1 MKNNLASNI
10 RSLRK
15 EKGLTQEQLAEVF
28 RVTIGAVHKWEAGL
42 SVPDISL
49 LMEMADFFDV
59 SLDVLVG
66 FTVRDNRN
74 GALAERLRKMTDTQD
89 PHGPEEAEKALK
101 KYPNSFRIVYECA
114 YLFRAFG
121 LMFKINK
128 EYCLRAIELY
138 EKAISLI
145 SQSSDP
151 NIDATTLYGD
161 LATIYMAMGDYDK
174 SLEIYK
180 AHNGGYIFNAR
191 IGHLLVSKKEYK
203 EAESF
208 LSYALVNQIGNMVNL
223 ISSKALCYAGKGD
236 FEKAKE
242 ILDAGIKFNALF
254 KKKGVLCFLDR
265 IDCLYLTGISYA
277 ELMLKNKDGAKDHLK
292 NAKKKAE
299 EFDAAPDFD
308 ARRERFVEIDEPC
321 LAFDTTGETCIE
333 GIESTI
339 KLLESKELLK
349 LWKSIN
355 T

>member
-1 MKNNLASNI
+1 MKNDLAANI
-10 RSLRK
+10 RALRK

-101 KYPNSFRIVYECA
+101 KYPNSFKIVYECA

-138 EKAISLI
+138 EKAISLS
-145 SQSSDP
+145 SQNSDP
-151 NIDATTLYGD
+151 NIDATTLYGQ
-161 LATIYMAMGDYDK
+161 LATIYMAMGNLDK

-180 AHNGGYIFNAR
+180 AHNAGYIFNSN
-191 IGHLLVSKKEYK
+191 IGQILVSKKEYK
-203 EAESF
+203 EADSF

-223 ISSKALCYAGKGD
+223 ISSKALCYFGKGD
-236 FEKAKE
+236 FEKTKD
-242 ILDAGIKFNALF
+242 ILETGLKFDALF
-254 KKKGVLCFLDR
+254 KRKGVLCFLDR
-265 IDCLYLTGISYA
+265 IDCLFLTGLAYV
-277 ELMLKNKDGAKDHLK
+277 ELKLKNEKAAADHLK
-292 NAKKKAE
+292 KAKKKAE

-308 ARRERFVEIDEPC
+308 ARKERFVEIDEPC

-339 KLLESKELLK
+339 RLVESKELLK
-349 LWKSIN
+349 LWKSIK
-355 T
+355 

>member
-1 MKNNLASNI
+1 MELKLSENI
-10 RSLRK
+10 RSNRK
-15 EKGLTQEQLAEVF
+15 DRGLTQEQLSEVLG
-28 RVTIGAVHKWEAGL
+28 VTVGAVYKWEAGL
-42 SVPDISL
+42 SVPELPMIV
-49 LMEMADFFDV
+49 EMADFFDTSV
-59 SLDVLVG
+59 DALLGYSMK
-66 FTVRDNRN
+66 DNRI
-74 GALAERLRKMTDTQD
+74 AATAKRLHIYKDTLD
-89 PHGPEEAEKALK
+89 PDGLSEAEKALK

-223 ISSKALCYAGKGD
+223 ISAKALCYAGKGD

-265 IDCLYLTGISYA
+265 IDCLYLTGIAYA

-292 NAKKKAE
+292 KAKKKAE